1 MTEPNFTRELAR
13 TRECAR
19 LARDFLEVHVPA
31 SPARESLELVAS
43 ELVTNA
49 FTHGIGEIHITL
61 ESGPQSKWTLRVSS
75 DFDASAGPPDLGGQ
89 KVRHDLAKNG
99 RGLQVVG
106 AVSSE
111 WGWNISG
118 PTLIVWATIS
128 H

>member
-1 MTEPNFTRELAR
+1 MTEPKYSRELAR

-89 KVRHDLAKNG
+89 KTRDDLAENG

-106 AVSSE
+106 AVSSQ
-111 WGWNISG
+111 WGWDTAG
-118 PTLIVWATIS
+118 PTLVVWATIS
-128 H
+128 Q

>member
-1 MTEPNFTRELAR
+1 
-13 TRECAR
+13 

-106 AVSSE
+106 AVSSK

-118 PTLIVWATIS
+118 PTLIVRATIS